1 MTGMVNGPRTR
12 LDPAARRAQLVA
24 LGLDMLSKRPL
35 DQVVIDEI
43 AAEAGISRGLLF
55 HYFPTKRDFHLAV
68 VQAAADDLHER
79 TEPDPDVPVLDRLRN
94 GLEAFVDYV
103 SDNREAYMSLLRGA
117 AGGDQALR
125 DILDTSRTRFTA
137 RVLSG
142 LGEDAPPPPR
152 LRLAARGWVAFTE
165 EITLDWLTSGELGRD
180 ELIALLD
187 EALVALM
194 ALAARQE
201 AEDRGGVPDGPD

>member
-1 MTGMVNGPRTR
+1 MVNGSRTR

-55 HYFPTKRDFHLAV
+55 HYFPTKRDFHVAV
-68 VQAAADDLHER
+68 VQAAADDIYTR
-79 TEPDPDVPVLDRLRN
+79 TEPDPELPVRDRLRHS
-94 GLEAFVDYV
+94 LEAFVDYV
-103 SDNREAYMSLLRGA
+103 SDNSDAYTSLLRGA
-117 AGGDQALR
+117 AGGDPALR
-125 DILDTSRTRFTA
+125 AVLDDSRTRFTI

-142 LGEDAPPPPR
+142 LGLAEPPPPR
-152 LRLAARGWVAFTE
+152 LRLAARGWVAFAE
-165 EITLDWLTSGELGRD
+165 ETTVDWLSAGDLGRD
-180 ELIALLD
+180 DLIDMLD
-187 EALVALM
+187 EALVALI

-201 AEDRGGVPDGPD
+201 VEGNA